1 MGFMGIELKKDAT
14 TLTPMMQQWVECK
27 NQAKGAILFFRLG
40 DFYEAF
46 EDDAILLAKE
56 LELTL
61 TQRQD
66 TPMCGIP
73 WHTSEGYIER
83 LVIKG
88 YRVAIAD
95 QVEDAKNAKGL
106 VKRKVVRV
114 VSPATH
120 IPTAGVQEK
129 SNAYFASVTTNGE
142 LFGLAL
148 IDIASATFS
157 VYETTSAKDLCN
169 EIFRQSPKELL
180 LSRRFQVKHKELL
193 AEVQL
198 GSKLSLSVQDDW
210 LFDPVDANDRLCNH
224 FKVTTLDGF
233 GLKTMTAGVTAA
245 GALLHYLGDWQLCP
259 LEHITTI
266 RPHMTSHCM
275 FLDRATLTNLEIL
288 EPTDR
293 TRSDNSLVSILDETK
308 TPMGARLIRQ
318 WLKTPLVDVTA
329 ITSRQDAIAEFL
341 KIENETPSETVAFD
355 EKLCQIRDLERMM
368 YRIKTQTAGP
378 KEFVSLRMSL
388 EQLPFVQTFIAN
400 TASSRLNTLA
410 QKLHPHTECATLIA
424 QALID
429 NPPFRASDGGL
440 FKTGYNSKLDELN
453 ALRQGSQDWLI
464 AYQENLRLQTGI
476 KTLKVG
482 YTRMFG
488 YYIEVSRAQ
497 TDKVPDSFQRR
508 QTLVNGER
516 YITQELKEYEEK
528 ILSADSLIESLEQ
541 SLFVELRRQVAS
553 WHDTIL
559 QTAKCVAQVD
569 VLRSLAITAKRRGYF
584 KPEVVDSSVLHIT
597 EGRHPIIESLTTT
610 GHFVAND
617 LTLDGQEKSLIC
629 LTGPN
634 MAGKSTYIRQV
645 ALLVI
650 MAQIGS
656 YIPAKEAKI
665 GVVDKVFSR
674 IGASD
679 DLARGQSTFM
689 VEMAETASILHQ
701 ATNRSLV
708 ILDEIGRGTST
719 YDGISIA
726 WAVAE
731 YLLKGKSKPKTLF
744 ATHYYEL
751 TELADKIAGAINY
764 TVAITET
771 SDGVLF
777 LRRIIPG
784 IADKSYG
791 IHVARLAGMPQ
802 PVIARAE
809 ELLKKLEQTP
819 TAKPKPQVQQPDL
832 FSKPQANPKEQLAL
846 KLLADIDVSRITPL
860 DALVKLAELQNQLK

>member
-1 MGFMGIELKKDAT
+1 
-14 TLTPMMQQWVECK
+14 MQQWRECK

-46 EDDAILLAKE
+46 EEDAKLVAKE

-73 WHTSEGYIER
+73 WHASEGYIER
-83 LVIKG
+83 LVMKG

-95 QVEDAKNAKGL
+95 QVEDPKKAKGL
-106 VKRKVVRV
+106 VSRKLVRI

-120 IPTAGVQEK
+120 VPTGGVQEK
-129 SNAYFASVTTNGE
+129 SNSFFASITCHEGR
-142 LFGLAL
+142 FGLAL
-148 IDIASATFS
+148 IDIASANFS
-157 VYETTSAKDLCN
+157 VFETDNAKDLIN
-169 EIFRQSPKELL
+169 EIFRASPKELL
-180 LSRRFQVKHKELL
+180 LSRRFQAKYRELL
-193 AEVQL
+193 VEISL
-198 GSKLSLSVQDDW
+198 GSRLSLSIQDDW
-210 LFDPVDANDRLCNH
+210 LFDTFDAIDKLCHH
-224 FKVTTLDGF
+224 FKITTLDGY
-233 GLKTMTAGVTAA
+233 GLKGMIPAITAA

-259 LEHITTI
+259 LEHITNI
-266 RPHMTSHCM
+266 RPLVASHSM

-293 TRSDNSLVSILDETK
+293 ARCDNSLVSILDETK
-308 TPMGARLIRQ
+308 TPMGARLLRQ
-318 WLKTPLVDVTA
+318 WLKSPLVDVDV
-329 ITSRQDAIAEFL
+329 IKSRQGAVAEFL
-341 KIENETPSETVAFD
+341 KFDEHTPSEMVTFD
-355 EKLCQIRDLERMM
+355 ERLCQIRDLERMM
-368 YRIKTQTAGP
+368 YRIKTATAGP
-378 KEFVSLRMSL
+378 KEYVALKMSL
-388 EQLPFVQTFIAN
+388 EQIPHVQSLLALC
-400 TASSRLNTLA
+400 ASSRLTVLA
-410 QKLHPHTECATLIA
+410 NKMDPHEACASLL
-424 QALID
+424 QRALVD

-440 FKTGYNSKLDELN
+440 FRTGYHEKLDELI
-453 ALRQGSQDWLI
+453 ALRQGSQDWLV

-482 YTRMFG
+482 YTRAFG
-488 YYIEVSRAQ
+488 YYIEVSRGQ
-497 TDKVPDSFQRR
+497 VERVPEIFQRR
-508 QTLVNGER
+508 QTLTNGER
-516 YITQELKEYEEK
+516 YITQELKEYEDK
-528 ILSADSLIESLEQ
+528 ILSADSLIEALEQ
-541 SLFVELRRQVAS
+541 ELFLELRKKVAT

-559 QTAKCVAQVD
+559 QTAKCIAQTD

-584 KPEVVDSSVLHIT
+584 CPEVTNDTVLSIKD
-597 EGRHPIIESLTTT
+597 GRHPIIETLNTTN
-610 GHFVAND
+610 HFVAND
-617 LTLDGQEKSLIC
+617 VYLDGQEKALMC

-656 YIPAKEAKI
+656 YIPAKEAHI
-665 GVVDKVFSR
+665 GIVDKVFSR

-701 ATNRSLV
+701 ATDRSLV

-731 YLLKGKSKPKTLF
+731 YLLQGTNRPKTLF

-771 SDGVLF
+771 SDGVVF

-784 IADKSYG
+784 VADKSYG

-802 PVIARAE
+802 VVIMRAE

-819 TAKPKPQVQQPDL
+819 TTRSKSTQPDL
-832 FSKPQANPKEQLAL
+832 FSRPVAAPPKPEVPMKERLVAKQIQEADLSRLTPIDALL
-846 KLLADIDVSRITPL
+846 KLVD
-860 DALVKLAELQNQLK
+860 LQKQLG

>member
-1 MGFMGIELKKDAT
+1 MTVELKDAS
-14 TLTPMMQQWVECK
+14 LTPMMQQWIECK

-46 EDDAILLAKE
+46 EEDAKLLAKE

-61 TQRQD
+61 TQRHD

-73 WHTSEGYIER
+73 WHTAEGYIER
-83 LVIKG
+83 LITKG

-95 QVEDAKNAKGL
+95 QVEDPKKAKGL
-106 VKRKVVRV
+106 VSRKLVRI

-129 SNAYFASVTTNGE
+129 TNSFFASVACSDTT
-142 LFGLAL
+142 FGLAL
-148 IDIASATFS
+148 IDIASGTCT
-157 VYETTSAKDLCN
+157 VYETNNTKDLAN

-180 LSRRFQVKHKELL
+180 LSRRFQAKYPELL
-193 AEVQL
+193 AEISF
-198 GSKLSLSVQDDW
+198 GNKLSVSLQDDW
-210 LFDPVDANDRLCNH
+210 LFDPADASDRLCSH

-233 GLKTMTAGVTAA
+233 GLKGLKPALTAA
-245 GALLHYLGDWQLCP
+245 GALFVYLGDWQLCP
-259 LEHITTI
+259 LEHIKAI
-266 RPHMTSHCM
+266 RLHAATHSM

-293 TRSDNSLVSILDETK
+293 MRSDNSLVSILDETK
-308 TPMGARLIRQ
+308 TPMGARLLRQ
-318 WLKTPLVDVTA
+318 WLKNPLIDVAA
-329 ITSRQDAIAEFL
+329 IKNRQEAVAEFL
-341 KIENETPSETVAFD
+341 HLENTSLSAVYSFD
-355 EKLCQIRDLERMM
+355 AKLCQVRDLERMM

-378 KEFVSLRMSL
+378 KEFVALKQSLL
-388 EQLPFVQTFIAN
+388 ALPLIQEFLTHA
-400 TASSRLNTLA
+400 TSARLRTLA
-410 QKLHPHTECATLIA
+410 DKMNPHIECANLIGR
-424 QALID
+424 ALVD
-429 NPPFRASDGGL
+429 NPPFRASEGGL
-440 FKTGYNSKLDELN
+440 FKIGYHSKLDELV

-464 AYQENLRLQTGI
+464 AYQENLRLQSGI

-497 TDKVPDSFQRR
+497 AEKVPASFQRR

-541 SLFVELRRQVAS
+541 ELFLELRGQIAT
-553 WHDTIL
+553 WHDSIL
-559 QTAKCVAQVD
+559 QTAKSIAQTD
-569 VLRSLAITAKRRGYF
+569 VLRSLAITARRRGYF
-584 KPEVVDSSVLHIT
+584 CPEIVDGSILHIK
-597 EGRHPIIESLTTT
+597 EGRHPIIEALATTN
-610 GHFVAND
+610 HFVAND
-617 LTLDGQEKSLIC
+617 LFLDGQDKALIC

-634 MAGKSTYIRQV
+634 MAGKSTYIRQI

-701 ATNRSLV
+701 ATERSLV

-731 YLLKGKSKPKTLF
+731 YLLKNQKRPKTLF

-751 TELADKIAGAINY
+751 TELADQIAGAVNY

-771 SDGVLF
+771 ADGVLF

-802 PVIARAE
+802 SVIARAE
-809 ELLKKLEQTP
+809 ELLKKLEQLP
-819 TAKPKPQVQQPDL
+819 VAKVRPQMKTQIKAQPDL
-832 FSKPQANPKEQLAL
+832 FTKIESNPKEALVAKQLL
-846 KLLADIDVSRITPL
+846 GIDVARITPI
-860 DALVKLAELQNQLK
+860 DALLKLAELQKQLN